1 MTPDTVRS
9 ALSAR
14 QLQALVAAMEARE
27 QDLRARIAG
36 ERERASAEM
45 ASQFDGVIGDG
56 ADFAGARI
64 RAGIESELMERH
76 LRDLAALDAARG
88 RVEAG
93 TYGVCVECAEPI
105 GFERLRLN
113 PAAPRCAA
121 CQSLREKSGLAP
133 YS

>member
-1 MTPDTVRS
+1 MTPDTVAG

-14 QLQALVAAMEARE
+14 QLQSLIAAIDARE
-27 QDLRARIAG
+27 KDLRARIAG

-64 RAGIESELMERH
+64 RAGIESELMDRH
-76 LRDLAALDAARG
+76 LRDLAALDAARA

-93 TYGVCVECAEPI
+93 TYGICVECAEPI

-113 PAAPRCAA
+113 PSAPRCAA
-121 CQSLREKSGLAP
+121 CQSLREKSPGLA

>member
-1 MTPDTVRS
+1 MGT
-9 ALSAR
+9 LSAR
-14 QLQALVAAMEARE
+14 QLQSLIAALDERE
-27 QDLRARIAG
+27 KDLRARIAG

-64 RAGIESELMERH
+64 RAGIEGELMERH
-76 LRDLAALDAARG
+76 LRDLTALDAARA

-105 GFERLRLN
+105 GYERLRLN
-113 PAAPRCAA
+113 PSAPRCAA
-121 CQSLREKSGLAP
+121 CQAERERSPGMPSYA
-133 YS
+133 S

>member
-1 MTPDTVRS
+1 MTPDTV
-9 ALSAR
+9 AGTLTAR
-14 QLQALVAAMEARE
+14 QLQSLIAAIDARE
-27 QDLRARIAG
+27 KDLRARIAG

-64 RAGIESELMERH
+64 RAGIESELMDRH
-76 LRDLAALDAARG
+76 LRDLAALDAARA

-93 TYGVCVECAEPI
+93 TYGICVECAEPI

-113 PAAPRCAA
+113 PSAPRCAA
-121 CQSLREKSGLAP
+121 CQSLREKSPGLA